1 MRVVAGEA
9 LKELVKKGVVEGLR
23 GEEQIQINGIELTLN
38 SIYDFSSAGL
48 IDFDNS
54 MREISRAREVRF
66 EEEVHLERGAY
77 KVRFNE
83 IVRIPKNM
91 MAIARPR
98 SSLLRCGATVET
110 AVWDSG
116 YQGRSEALLIVLN
129 PHGIRLR
136 KNARLVQLIFFEL
149 DEEAGEYSGR
159 YQNENL

>member
-1 MRVVAGEA
+1 MRIVVGES
-9 LKELVKKGVVEGLR
+9 LRELVRRGVIEGLM

-38 SIYDFSSAGL
+38 SIYEFGSAGL

-54 MREISRAREVRF
+54 MRKISEVRELSF

-83 IVRIPKNM
+83 VLRIPRNM
-91 MAIARPR
+91 VAIARPR

-116 YQGRSEALLIVLN
+116 YSGRSEALLIVLN
-129 PHGIRLR
+129 PHGMKLR
-136 KNARLVQLIFFEL
+136 RNARLVQLIFFEL